1 MNNIRSKVVNP
12 VNYKVRVFI
21 EDKIW
26 NRIEAEMREVEK
38 DEISSKV
45 IKKVSQ
51 LVSLR
56 IMDQIR
62 FTVWRQVC
70 EEVKKEF

>member
-1 MNNIRSKVVNP
+1 MENIHN
-12 VNYKVRVFI
+12 FI

-26 NRIEAEMREVEK
+26 NRIEAEMRELEK

-62 FTVWRQVC
+62 FTVWHQVC

>member
-1 MNNIRSKVVNP
+1 MENIHD
-12 VNYKVRVFI
+12 FI

-26 NRIEAEMREVEK
+26 NRIEAEMRELEK
-38 DEISSKV
+38 DEILSKV

-56 IMDQIR
+56 IMNQIR
-62 FTVWRQVC
+62 FTVWHQVC

>member
-1 MNNIRSKVVNP
+1 MENISNLVQ
-12 VNYKVRVFI
+12 
-21 EDKIW
+21 DKIW
-26 NRIEAEMREVEK
+26 NHSIYGLLDHEKEDHEK

-62 FTVWRQVC
+62 FTVWHQVC

>member
-1 MNNIRSKVVNP
+1 MENIHNVKDDISSV
-12 VNYKVRVFI
+12 I
-21 EDKIW
+21 ESIQ
-26 NRIEAEMREVEK
+26 AEMRELEK

-45 IKKVSQ
+45 IKKFSQ

-62 FTVWRQVC
+62 FKVWHQVC